1 MGKST
6 PFTGWEV
13 SGRCKLTMYKGIPVW
28 EENLDSRK
36 TTIL

>member
-13 SGRCKLTMYKGIPVW
+13 DGRIIMTLVEGEIRY
-28 EENLDSRK
+28 EE
-36 TTIL
+36 TTA